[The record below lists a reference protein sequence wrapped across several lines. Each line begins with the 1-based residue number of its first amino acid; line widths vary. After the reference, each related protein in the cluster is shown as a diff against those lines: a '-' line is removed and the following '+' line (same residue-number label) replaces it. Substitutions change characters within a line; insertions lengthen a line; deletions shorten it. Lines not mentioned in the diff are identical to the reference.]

1 MNFRRKRSFGSRIL
15 TGVVAGCAVGVDD
28 CKQCVTTRW
37 YRTHITH
44 ISESQ
49 ISWTNG
55 WCLISSGLDAEIL
68 SRCVLITLE
77 FHYSGAL
84 LSRHA
89 MTRPGRYIQSLLSTA
104 LLQFFLAHKFHVA
117 AARCCAHGAC
127 FNEDQFHQIYP
138 QLPENQQPVWLGQL
152 LNVNARDLRLDTV
165 HFLLHLG
172 ADTETVHHDTTALMR
187 AAAGGHEAVV
197 RMLLEHGA
205 NVEKADDHGTTALMR
220 AALGGQ
226 EKVVQLLLDHGAEV
240 GPTVHLPG
248 RDG

>member
-1 MNFRRKRSFGSRIL
+1 
-15 TGVVAGCAVGVDD
+15 
-28 CKQCVTTRW
+28 
-37 YRTHITH
+37 
-44 ISESQ
+44 
-49 ISWTNG
+49 
-55 WCLISSGLDAEIL
+55 
-68 SRCVLITLE
+68 
-77 FHYSGAL
+77 
-84 LSRHA
+84 

-104 LLQFFLAHKFHVA
+104 LLQFFLAHEFHVA

-127 FNEDQFHQIYP
+127 FSEDQFQQIYP
-138 QLPENQQPVWLGQL
+138 RLPENQQPVWLGQL

-172 ADTETVHHDTTALMR
+172 ADTETVYHDTTALMR
-187 AAAGGHEAVV
+187 AAAGGHEAVA

-240 GPTVHLPG
+240 GPTVLPG